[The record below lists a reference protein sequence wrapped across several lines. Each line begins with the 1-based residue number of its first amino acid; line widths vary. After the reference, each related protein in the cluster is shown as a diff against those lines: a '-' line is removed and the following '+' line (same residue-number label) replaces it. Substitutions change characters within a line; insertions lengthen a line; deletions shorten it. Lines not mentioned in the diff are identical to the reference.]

1 MAANLC
7 LHADSLFFIASKLL
21 KSIPQVCLD
30 MPVFSFVQKIHDIFF
45 LNFFKER
52 EIGFNLVEQIVIKG
66 RA

>member
-21 KSIPQVCLD
+21 KSISQVCLD
-30 MPVFSFVQKIHDIFF
+30 MPVLSFVQKIHDFF

>member
-1 MAANLC
+1 MAANLF

-21 KSIPQVCLD
+21 KSISQVCLD
-30 MPVFSFVQKIHDIFF
+30 MPVLSFVQKIDDSF